1 MEDIYTMIAIHKDQT
16 IIVNNLWTVFQAV
29 AIAILG
35 YVFSQEY
42 VRKSP
47 WILGFLTIF
56 FLFFSV
62 ANQRA
67 ISRSQELI
75 VAAANEL
82 SRRDLIAHSHDPL
95 SAVLRVY
102 DAVEVGTLETGHRLL
117 SLFVVAAI
125 WVVFAV
131 SRSKAR
137 NANAPA

>member
-1 MEDIYTMIAIHKDQT
+1 MEDIATMIAIHKDQT

-42 VRKSP
+42 VRKSR
-47 WILGFLTIF
+47 WILGFLTCF

-75 VAAANEL
+75 VAAATEL
-82 SRRDLIAHSHDPL
+82 SRPDLIAHSHDPL

-102 DAVEVGTLETGHRLL
+102 DAVAVDTLETGHRLL
-117 SLFVVAAI
+117 SLFVVVAI

-131 SRSKAR
+131 TRARS
-137 NANAPA
+137 NTPAA